1 MIFDEVVLEFREL
14 VQKLTQPRRLS
25 IAADYSLIWRWRT
38 CYQVV
43 HAGGKMRHYAFLF
56 SDFFWLF
63 QEAIVT
69 YFSRKEHFDAWAV
82 WCESRWRRFIFQLS
96 FFWNG
101 IPSVTYWRARYVL
114 PALPCCLLH
123 FTATVPS
130 SRHRAHLVPI
140 SVTVIGRRGIEF
152 EPVFCSY
159 KVFNYVNITDLLN
172 WNLKMW
178 TGRIYQNFKFECWHR
193 SLTL

>member
-1 MIFDEVVLEFREL
+1 MIFDKVVLEFKEL

-25 IAADYSLIWRWRT
+25 LAADYLLIWRWRT

-82 WCESRWRRFIFQLS
+82 WCESRWRRFIFQLP
-96 FFWNG
+96 FFETEYQASRTDALGMCYPLFHVACCISLQLSLPQGTEYTWHPYPWQSLASAALNLSLS
-101 IPSVTYWRARYVL
+101 SV
-114 PALPCCLLH
+114 
-123 FTATVPS
+123 
-130 SRHRAHLVPI
+130 
-140 SVTVIGRRGIEF
+140 VI
-152 EPVFCSY
+152 
-159 KVFNYVNITDLLN
+159 
-172 WNLKMW
+172 
-178 TGRIYQNFKFECWHR
+178 KF
-193 SLTL
+193 LTMSILQIF